1 MMSAKSQT
9 CQTPFSGHS
18 ILLPHRKLLRLAL
31 CVAIVF
37 ALFALVRGARAE
49 GSQVARIDY
58 EIGASIGRER
68 GDVRFDERITLD
80 ASLMTRDDAA
90 ARHVTL
96 WLYADRAHELPP
108 SYDEITVE
116 RLFPSGMSRGGF
128 GDLEV
133 SVEGCG
139 AEIVRQVEHAD
150 PVRGRDIAIT
160 VCASAREPVSLRV
173 RGTLGTPKRY
183 GTLGHAEGALMLGD
197 PWYPLVVVGRDTT
210 PAEGTHRL
218 RVAWD
223 DGTLVSAAGAHTG
236 TTAEITQRRVTHA
249 PLFVMPNAVTVHEVM
264 QGVDV
269 NVVTGRKPRVGDA
282 PPTPEGFTSSD
293 PWDTDTTSLVTRAV
307 RRSVG
312 FLRRLGFATAEEPAT
327 RAIAA
332 SVVVVEIPERQRLAV
347 NLPGVVAVSDHAFRI
362 LPIDR
367 VLRFHADGIARRV
380 FSSLLLPH
388 VRASADA
395 RLAASVSADID
406 GALLVDLAR
415 LADSGR
421 RESPKDLL
429 GFAGFHPSVD
439 QLLYAPK
446 IAFRAEYFH
455 DIEEDD
461 PDRDGAER
469 ARTTMPFGRFLLE
482 KLRDRMGADAFAR
495 AAREHIE
502 RGVAWRT
509 ATERAYGASLD
520 AFFRQWSAHRTLAY
534 GIVLRREERIGGRI
548 RHVIV
553 IERRG
558 DTWVRE
564 PVEVELVDEAGTR
577 ARRTWDAPGAR
588 GEVAWESDAPL
599 DDATLDPERRL
610 QEDLALE
617 SNHPRFDD
625 EVDHSWRP
633 PIFNSFALSVA
644 VTEARPDANLDFV
657 VKRLYDVREAYG
669 INVSTSARG
678 LSGRVRYIHGIGAL
692 RDANSTLGSW
702 SVSLSTLRSANGFGG
717 NRVPVTEIDVGAG
730 VSWDTRRQTVDPKGG
745 FGVSAAVAAG
755 VARQDDAQPGSTFDA
770 GLVKRG
776 GDVQPTLAMSVRGEK
791 LWWPHPLHVVAL
803 VGGGGVTRC
812 PALPTQLQGL
822 SGRQLLR
829 GYAADELL
837 GCSDTYAILEE
848 RFTVLRGEYVSVAQ
862 LTWFKALELVP
873 FVAGGFLSSRR
884 TASDLLEHPYAEV
897 GGGLRA
903 FFEWAGVQPSLVS
916 VDVGVP
922 LSRGT
927 RQYVDSDG
935 VARRRAPIGLY
946 VSFEQ
951 TL

>member
-1 MMSAKSQT
+1 MTSAKIQT
-9 CQTPFSGHS
+9 CQMPSTDDS
-18 ILLPHRKLLRLAL
+18 ILVPHRRLVRLAL
-31 CVAIVF
+31 SVLLACVLV
-37 ALFALVRGARAE
+37 ALTRDARA
-49 GSQVARIDY
+49 QPARIDY

-68 GDVRFDERITLD
+68 GEVRFDERVTFD
-80 ASLMTRDDAA
+80 SSLMTRDAA
-90 ARHVTL
+90 GSRRVTL
-96 WLYADRAHELPP
+96 WLYADRAHELPR

-116 RLFPSGMSRGGF
+116 RIFPAGVSRGGF
-128 GDLEV
+128 SDLEV
-133 SVEGCG
+133 SVEGCS
-139 AEIVRQVEHAD
+139 AEIVRQADRAD
-150 PVRGRDIAIT
+150 PMRGRDIAIT

-173 RGTLGTPKRY
+173 RGTLVTPRRY

-197 PWYPLVVVGRDTT
+197 PWYPLVVVGSAT

-218 RVAWD
+218 RVIWD
-223 DGTLVSAAGAHTG
+223 DGTLVSAAGAHAG
-236 TTAEITQRRVTHA
+236 TFAEVTQRRVTHA
-249 PLFVMPNAVTVHEVM
+249 PLFVLPSAATLHEAM

-269 NVVTGRKPRVGDA
+269 TLATRRPGRVGDA
-282 PPTPEGFTSSD
+282 PQTPEGFASSD
-293 PWDTDTTSLVTRAV
+293 PWDTDTTSHTARAV
-307 RRSVG
+307 RRSVA
-312 FLRRLGFATAEEPAT
+312 FLRRLGFTATDEPAA
-327 RAIAA
+327 RAMAT
-332 SVVVVEIPERQRLAV
+332 SLVVVEIPERQRLAV
-347 NLPGVVAVSDHAFRI
+347 NLPGIVAISDHAFRV

-380 FSSLLLPH
+380 FASLLLPH
-388 VRASADA
+388 VRSATNA
-395 RLAASVSADID
+395 TLAPSVAADLD

-461 PDRDGAER
+461 PDRDGVER
-469 ARTTMPFGRFLLE
+469 ARTTMPFGRFVLE
-482 KLRDRMGADAFAR
+482 KLRDRLGADAFAR
-495 AAREHIE
+495 AARDHVE
-502 RGVAWRT
+502 RGIAWR
-509 ATERAYGASLD
+509 AAAERAHGASLD
-520 AFFRQWSAHRTLAY
+520 SFFLTWSAHRTLAY
-534 GIVLRREERIGGRI
+534 GIVARREERSGART
-548 RHVIV
+548 RHVVV

-564 PVEVELVDEAGTR
+564 PVEVELVDEAGMR
-577 ARRTWDAPGAR
+577 VRRTWDAPGAR
-588 GEVAWESDAPL
+588 GEVMWESDAPL

-610 QEDLALE
+610 QEDLSLE
-617 SNHPRFDD
+617 PNHPRFDD
-625 EVDHSWRP
+625 EIDHSWRP

-657 VKRLYDVREAYG
+657 VKRLYDVRAAYG

-678 LSGRVRYIHGIGAL
+678 VSGRVRYLRGIGDL
-692 RDANSTLGSW
+692 RDANSTFGAW

-717 NRVPVTEIDVGAG
+717 SRVPVTEVDVGAG
-730 VSWDTRRQTVDPKGG
+730 ISWDTRRQTVDPKGG

-755 VARQDDAQPGSTFDA
+755 IARQDDAPPGSTFDA
-770 GLVKRG
+770 GIVKRG

-837 GCSDTYAILEE
+837 GCSDAYAIVEE
-848 RFTVLRGEYVSVAQ
+848 RFTVLRGEYVSIAQ
-862 LTWFKALELVP
+862 LSWFKALELVP
-873 FVAGGFLSSRR
+873 FVAGGFLSSRT

-903 FFEWAGVQPSLVS
+903 FFEWAGVQPSLLS
-916 VDVGVP
+916 IDVGVP
-922 LSRGT
+922 LSRAT
-927 RQYVDSDG
+927 RQYIDADG
-935 VARRRAPIGLY
+935 AVRRRAPVGLY